1 MNDEDL
7 ARELTVLHSDTAA
20 TVDAATP
27 EPSDKAGRAMSYLPV
42 TSTPPSVPE
51 LLGTLDAMREAG
63 WLTTAPATPADDA
76 TRQRDQRLI
85 NPCNAF
91 HPIDEETK

>member
-7 ARELTVLHSDTAA
+7 AREQTVLHSDTAA

-27 EPSDKAGRAMSYLPV
+27 KPFDKAGRAMSYIPASP
-42 TSTPPSVPE
+42 TSPSVPE

-63 WLTTAPATPADDA
+63 WLTTAPATPTDDA
-76 TRQRDQRLI
+76 SGPRDQRLV
-85 NPCNAF
+85 NPRNAF
-91 HPIDEETK
+91 HPTNEETR